1 MKKTRTSTA
10 RSKAFVE
17 AAKLQSGEMSTI
29 KDSND
34 EDLIPSRSTIA
45 RVVARHVN
53 DSSDSNQQHCH
64 SSAFKRDRGPPDR
77 SSAMERC
84 LHDRSGP
91 KRMRR
96 ADVDLRQPRR
106 DHAIQECVLT
116 RRSPF
121 CPCPFRV
128 RKSHPEQI
136 WSALPQIADVGSS
149 REVFSVGPQ
158 AAITRFSANHLV
170 GLAKQQRRNGN
181 A

>member
-1 MKKTRTSTA
+1 MFTRPRLYLRKVSMKKTRTSTA

-77 SSAMERC
+77 SSAMEPC
-84 LHDRSGP
+84 LNDRSRP
-91 KRMRR
+91 ERR
-96 ADVDLRQPRR
+96 CGFAV
-106 DHAIQECVLT
+106 A
-116 RRSPF
+116 
-121 CPCPFRV
+121 
-128 RKSHPEQI
+128 
-136 WSALPQIADVGSS
+136 
-149 REVFSVGPQ
+149 
-158 AAITRFSANHLV
+158 AAISRDTGMRSDAPFAVLPMSVQGQKVSPGANLVCTTSDSRHRF
-170 GLAKQQRRNGN
+170 QP
-181 A
+181 

>member
-53 DSSDSNQQHCH
+53 DSSDSNQQHRH

-77 SSAMERC
+77 SSAMEPC
-84 LHDRSGP
+84 LNDRSPPEMWICG
-91 KRMRR
+91 
-96 ADVDLRQPRR
+96 
-106 DHAIQECVLT
+106 
-116 RRSPF
+116 RRSEIARYRNACCSSESWEPQTAPTPWH
-121 CPCPFRV
+121 CRARGGAV
-128 RKSHPEQI
+128 HSIKTGLSEGNG
-136 WSALPQIADVGSS
+136 SAMRAWTVTGWPILKKCCANAT
-149 REVFSVGPQ
+149 VFASCM
-158 AAITRFSANHLV
+158 R
-170 GLAKQQRRNGN
+170 
-181 A
+181 